1 MKTNPI
7 AAVLGAGC
15 LLFGAVSH
23 AQGTNEPAGPNISRE
38 AEQRGDIRRDSAG
51 NIYEIRRDAY
61 GNPVE
66 MVPADPNYPRKYY
79 NDSGRL
85 YSGGYLPPYYSDPGR
100 VVRNW
105 WRQRLDS
112 PRSGQ
117 HWVRIDDG
125 NYALVDR
132 DGRVVRM
139 ESRRR

>member
-1 MKTNPI
+1 MKTSRL
-7 AAVLGAGC
+7 AFVLGAAFLWVG
-15 LLFGAVSH
+15 GAH
-23 AQGTNEPAGPNISRE
+23 AQGTYEPPSPNISRE
-38 AEQRGDIRRDSAG
+38 AEARGDIRRDSLG

-66 MVPADPNYPRKYY
+66 MVPADPNFPRKYY
-79 NDSGRL
+79 NDSGQL
-85 YSGGYLPPYYSDPGR
+85 FSGGYLPPYYADPGR
-100 VVRNW
+100 VIRNW
-105 WRQRLDS
+105 GRQRLDP
-112 PRSGQ
+112 PRRGQ